1 MMLQSKTIRL
11 RLINEDDAEF
21 ILGLRLDNKYNKFLS
36 EIPDDISLQKAWIKN
51 YKTDESNGLQFYFLI
66 ERLDGIPCGT
76 VRVYD
81 IRNDSFCWGSW
92 ILNDKKTISA
102 ALESAFLIYDF
113 GFNYLGR
120 DKSCFDVIKGNEKV
134 VSFHRKMG
142 AKKIG
147 EDEKNYYF
155 EVSKHSISR
164 ARNRFYGKLS

>member
-11 RLINEDDAEF
+11 RLVNENDAEF
-21 ILGLRLDNKYNKFLS
+21 ILGLRLDSKYNKFLS
-36 EIPDDISLQKAWIKN
+36 EVPGDVSLQKSWIKN
-51 YKTDESNGLQFYFLI
+51 YKIDELNGLQFYFLI

-113 GFNYLGR
+113 GFNYLGL
-120 DKSCFDVIKGNEKV
+120 DKSYFDVIKGNEGV
-134 VSFHRKMG
+134 VSFHKKMG
-142 AKKIG
+142 AKQIG
-147 EDEKNYYF
+147 EDEKSYYF
-155 EVSKHSISR
+155 EVSKYSISHT
-164 ARNRFYGKLS
+164 RNRFSGKLS